1 MLTAPAQDG
10 NWTHEKGLVV
20 GPRVTPEDV
29 ARILGEQV
37 AARPDCSPPPS
48 IVLLAELPGTT
59 DGSFVGCIEVT
70 TTDAAASVAAPHHP
84 PRDGYLGMLAVA
96 PQFGSRGIGRALVAE
111 GERVS
116 REVYGAAA
124 VVLFVLSVRAD
135 ILLWYE
141 RRGYARTGL
150 RVEAA
155 SLIASI
161 QQDAKLLVDA
171 DFLVLRRV
179 L

>member
-1 MLTAPAQDG
+1 M
-10 NWTHEKGLVV
+10 K

-29 ARILGEQV
+29 EKILREQT
-37 AARPDCSPPPS
+37 APRPDGSPPPS
-48 IVLLAELPGTT
+48 IVLLAELPGTA

-84 PRDGYLGMLAVA
+84 LLDGYLGMLAVL
-96 PQFGSRGIGRALVAE
+96 PEFGSQGIGRALVAE
-111 GERVS
+111 GERLS

-124 VVLFVLSVRAD
+124 VVLFVLSVRDD
-135 ILLWYE
+135 ILRWYE

>member
-1 MLTAPAQDG
+1 M
-10 NWTHEKGLVV
+10 
-20 GPRVTPEDV
+20 TPEDV
-29 ARILGEQV
+29 DAILRAQ
-37 AARPDCSPPPS
+37 AAPRPDGAPPPS
-48 IVLLAELPGTT
+48 IVLLAELPGTA
-59 DGSFVGCIEVT
+59 DGFVGCIEVT
-70 TTDAAASVAAPHHP
+70 TTDAAASVAAPGDP

-96 PQFGSRGIGRALVAE
+96 PEFGSRGVGRALVAA
-111 GERVS
+111 GEALS

-135 ILLWYE
+135 ILRWYE

-161 QQDAKLLVDA
+161 QQDARLLVDA
-171 DFLVLRRV
+171 DFIILRRV
-179 L
+179 LPPP

>member
-1 MLTAPAQDG
+1 
-10 NWTHEKGLVV
+10 
-20 GPRVTPEDV
+20 
-29 ARILGEQV
+29 
-37 AARPDCSPPPS
+37 
-48 IVLLAELPGTT
+48 
-59 DGSFVGCIEVT
+59 
-70 TTDAAASVAAPHHP
+70 
-84 PRDGYLGMLAVA
+84 MLAVE
-96 PQFGSRGIGRALVAE
+96 PRFGSRGVGRALVAA
-111 GERVS
+111 GEALS

-135 ILLWYE
+135 ILAWYE